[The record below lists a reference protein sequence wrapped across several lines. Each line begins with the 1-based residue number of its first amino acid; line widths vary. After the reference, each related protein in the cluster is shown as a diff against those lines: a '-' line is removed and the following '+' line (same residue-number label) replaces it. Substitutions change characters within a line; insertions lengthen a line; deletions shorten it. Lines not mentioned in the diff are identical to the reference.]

1 MVLRACAIMEGAA
14 AARNSFSSS
23 VPYYEW
29 LKPLSSSPPSPSSS
43 SSTSSTLSTP
53 SIDRSAAGDEG
64 HDGRGA
70 MMCLPLL
77 GRLERRATTPDRGQ
91 KYPVK
96 EELMMSNTIT
106 TPGGVDLN
114 IGLPAIGGYSSEDA
128 PMDEEDDEEEDF
140 EEEEEK
146 TRELDSKCKEEE
158 AGEQANS
165 EMVVE
170 SAEGSESGYLRV
182 GGEEGIKGFVG
193 SRGRRYWIPTPA
205 QILVGP
211 VQFICHV
218 CSKTFNRYNNMQMHM
233 WGHGREYRKGPESLK
248 GTQAATLALLKLPC
262 YCCAPGCRNNVAHP
276 RARPLK
282 DFRTLQTHY
291 KRKHGDKH
299 FGCRRCGK
307 PFAVKGDWR
316 THEKNCGK
324 RWFCACG
331 SDFKHKR
338 SLNDH
343 VRSFGGGHRPV
354 VAPDQ
359 AAAAAVPLLK
369 HKERII
375 RFDQVAMAP
384 WNGAH
389 AHA

>member
-1 MVLRACAIMEGAA
+1 MVLRACAMERAG
-14 AARNSFSSS
+14 FG
-23 VPYYEW
+23 VPFFEW
-29 LKPLSSSPPSPSSS
+29 LKPRSSPPSPAAVSSLSAS
-43 SSTSSTLSTP
+43 SALSVP
-53 SIDRSAAGDEG
+53 SIDSRSLGEG
-64 HDGRGA
+64 HGRDT
-70 MMCLPLL
+70 MLCLPLL
-77 GRLERRATTPDRGQ
+77 GRLEERATTPDRGQ
-91 KYPVK
+91 SAVK
-96 EELMMSNTIT
+96 EEVSNIT
-106 TPGGVDLN
+106 TTGAMEEEASIELN
-114 IGLPAIGGYSSEDA
+114 IGLPTTGGWSSDEAQA
-128 PMDEEDDEEEDF
+128 PMDEEDEEEEDMDEDE

-146 TRELDSKCKEEE
+146 PGEQESCKVE
-158 AGEQANS
+158 AGEQVHIS
-165 EMVVE
+165 ELVE
-170 SAEGSESGYLRV
+170 GSGYLRV
-182 GGEEGIKGFVG
+182 GGDESIKSIIGY
-193 SRGRRYWIPTPA
+193 RGRRYWIPTPA

-218 CSKTFNRYNNMQMHM
+218 CNKTFNRYNNMQMHM

-262 YCCAPGCRNNVAHP
+262 YCCAAGCRNNVAHP

-291 KRKHGDKH
+291 KRKHGDKR

-343 VRSFGGGHRPV
+343 VRSFGGGHRAV
-354 VAPDQ
+354 AAPDQ
-359 AAAAAVPLLK
+359 QAAPPPRGGC
-369 HKERII
+369 KERII
-375 RFDQVAMAP
+375 RFDQHQIT
-384 WNGAH
+384 H
-389 AHA
+389 A